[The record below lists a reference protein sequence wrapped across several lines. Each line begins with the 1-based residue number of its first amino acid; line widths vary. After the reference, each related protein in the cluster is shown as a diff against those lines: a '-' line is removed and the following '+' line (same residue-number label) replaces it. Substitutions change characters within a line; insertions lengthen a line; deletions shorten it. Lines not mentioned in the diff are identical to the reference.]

1 MRLARVRAA
10 VRKRPH
16 PLRQEGW
23 VVAVNPSVA
32 PRPERDVERERDLIL
47 GQLAHDLRVPLQAIL
62 TGIGIVARR
71 GPSEAVLSQL
81 ASLVKGMDRMIDQLL
96 SFARARNGAIQ
107 LARRPVALRALC
119 SEVIDEMM
127 LVYPDR
133 ALQFEPAGHDVH
145 GVWDPDRLAQ
155 VLRNLLSNAVKHGD
169 QESPV
174 TLAIHDLGEDA
185 ELSVANRG
193 GPIPQELRA
202 HLFEPFRRGDSGGGA
217 GLGLYIVDQ
226 IVHAHGGSIELTSD
240 ATTVFTVKLPKA

>member
-1 MRLARVRAA
+1 MAGVRVA

-16 PLRQEGW
+16 PLRHEGR
-23 VVAVNPSVA
+23 VAVNPAVA
-32 PRPERDVERERDLIL
+32 RRPERDVERERDLIL
-47 GQLAHDLRVPLQAIL
+47 GQLAHDLRAPLQAIL

-71 GPSEAVLSQL
+71 GPSDAILSQL
-81 ASLVKGMDRMIDQLL
+81 ASVVKGMDRMIDQLL

-119 SEVIDEMM
+119 QEVIDEMT
-127 LVYPDR
+127 LVYPHR
-133 ALQFEPAGHDVH
+133 ALRFDQAGEDVH
-145 GVWDPDRLAQ
+145 GEWDPDRLAQ
-155 VLRNLLSNAVKHGD
+155 VVRNLLSNAVKHGD

-174 TLAIHDLGEDA
+174 DLAIHDLGQAA

-193 GPIPQELRA
+193 EPIPEELRP
-202 HLFEPFRRGDSGGGA
+202 HLFEPFRRGGSGDGA

-226 IVHAHGGSIELTSD
+226 IVHAHGGSVEITSD